1 MPRRKSFRNL
11 IGERPASGASARRS
25 GRQVFSARRGL
36 CVEWLEYR
44 ILLTA
49 SASSLRSVA
58 PPLFAA
64 DLSAQQASLDL
75 RVSWLGGSNQVV
87 PSAGTTISPPFGPSD
102 ISQAYGFNNIYF
114 PGSGGS
120 SITGDGTG
128 QTIAIVVAYHQPNL
142 IADLHAFNLR
152 YGLPDPQVT
161 VCNQNGSTSAANY
174 PANATGNWGI
184 EAALDVQWAHALA
197 PRANILVVEAAN
209 SGLNNLYTAVNTAAK
224 AGTGSLSTLP
234 FTTIV
239 SMSWGA
245 AEYSGESNN
254 TYFNTPAGKSGVV
267 FVAATGD
274 TGGAVQYPAADPRVV
289 AVGGTALS
297 INASG
302 TYATE
307 SAWNGSNGGFS
318 AINSVPSYQVGIT
331 PYGAQNTNSMR
342 MAPDVSFVGSNGTS
356 LWVYDSY
363 DFPSSPWVGVS
374 GTSAGTPCWA
384 ALFAIAD
391 QGRVNGGGTPLT
403 GSQALSTLYTQYTN
417 GTYSYKFHDVIGGNN
432 SSYTAG
438 AGYDLATGLGS
449 PRANVIAAMFAGVSQ
464 TPTPIAPSGTVT
476 TITPT
481 FQWSAV
487 AGASGYYLTI
497 VDNTTHVTVANK
509 LVVNG
514 TSYIPT
520 TPLANNDAF
529 QWQVQAFD
537 ATGALGPA
545 SSQLTFTVNAVI
557 NHAPTGT
564 SGAVTTREDVPYT
577 LGVSNFG
584 FSDSSDSPANNLLAV
599 KITTL
604 PANGLLTDN
613 GAAVTTGQF
622 VSVSDISSGLL
633 KFTPASNANGA
644 AYASFTFQVQDDG
657 GTANGGA
664 NLDPTPK
671 TLTVNVTAVNDAP
684 TGTNF
689 TANTY
694 EDFPYVFAASDFGFA
709 DSNDSPPNN
718 LLAVKISTLPA
729 TGTLLDNGVAVT
741 VGQFI
746 SSADITGGLLSFVPA
761 PHTYGTPY
769 TSFTFQVQD
778 DGGTANGGVDLDLT
792 PRLASINVTSMVT
805 IAGPS
810 SALRGETETYTL
822 TAYGTPDQLAAGFV
836 FTINWGDGS
845 PVQSVTGLS
854 GMQVTHG
861 YDPTGDFTISVTAT
875 DNSSATSAVVTTGVH
890 VDAFQLRANAQNTA
904 LIDLAWGGTSGADRV
919 EFIQLSPT
927 SIRVHESMIN
937 GVAVDNTQ
945 DFSGI
950 TGRVIGSAA
959 GGNDQLDSR
968 GLTTVP
974 STLDGGGGNN
984 TLYGGSA
991 GDILI
996 GGSNGAEGKQGS
1008 NVIIAG
1014 NGDNTIYGN
1023 GLTARRGATGGNNLI
1038 MGGTGHDVIYG
1049 SFGANPTGN
1058 GGEGGQNLIVGGGGG
1073 DTIYASQITDG
1084 AEGGHGSILIAG
1096 TTTLNQ
1102 AALQS
1107 ILTEWTSSHALADKI
1122 ANISGT
1128 GTGTRFNGN
1137 AYLQPDVTVQD
1148 DNVPDTIW
1156 SDTYGS
1162 ANWLLLSLNNQDTA
1176 NREKAIDIET
1186 DLP

>member
-1 MPRRKSFRNL
+1 VR
-11 IGERPASGASARRS
+11 I
-25 GRQVFSARRGL
+25 L

-44 ILLTA
+44 TLLTA
-49 SASSLRSVA
+49 SASGLVGA
-58 PPLFAA
+58 EA
-64 DLSAQQASLDL
+64 DLISADLFAQQASLDL
-75 RVSWLGGSNQVV
+75 NVSWLGADNPVI
-87 PSAGTTISPPFGPSD
+87 PSAGGTISPPFGPSD
-102 ISQAYGFNNIYF
+102 ISQAYGFNNIFF

-120 SITGDGTG
+120 TITGDGAG

-152 YGLPDPQVT
+152 YGLPDPQIT
-161 VCNQNGSTSAANY
+161 VCNQTGSTNPANY
-174 PANATGNWGI
+174 SANATGNWGI
-184 EAALDVQWAHALA
+184 EASVDVQWAHALA
-197 PRANILVVEAAN
+197 PKANILVVEAASN
-209 SGLNNLYTAVNTAAK
+209 GLANLYTAVTTAAK
-224 AGTGSLSTLP
+224 AGTGSLSSLP

-245 AEYSGESNN
+245 SEYAGEASN

-297 INASG
+297 INSSG
-302 TYATE
+302 TYGTE
-307 SAWNGSNGGFS
+307 SAWNGSNGSFS
-318 AINSVPSYQVGIT
+318 AYNSVPTYQQGIT
-331 PYGAQNTNSMR
+331 PYGTQNTNSMR
-342 MAPDVSFVGSNGTS
+342 MAPDVSFVGATGTS
-356 LWVYDSY
+356 VWVYDSY

-374 GTSAGTPCWA
+374 GTSVGTPCWA
-384 ALFAIAD
+384 ALFSIVD
-391 QGRVNGGGTPLT
+391 QGRVNSGSTPLT
-403 GSQALSTLYTQYTN
+403 SSQALTTLYTQYTN
-417 GTYSYKFHDVIGGNN
+417 GTYSYKFHDVIGGSNN
-432 SSYTAG
+432 SYTAG

-449 PRANVIAAMFAGVSQ
+449 PRANVIAALFAGVSQ

-497 VDNTTHVTVANK
+497 VDSTTHVTVANK
-509 LVVNG
+509 LVVTG

-520 TPLANNDAF
+520 TPLANNDSF

-537 ATGALGPA
+537 ASGALGPA
-545 SSQLTFTVNAVI
+545 SAQTTFTVNAVI

-564 SGAVTTREDVPYT
+564 TSAVTILEDASYT
-577 LGVSNFG
+577 FG
-584 FSDSSDSPANNLLAV
+584 ASSFGYSDPADTPANNLLAV

-604 PANGLLTDN
+604 PASGILTDN
-613 GAAVTTGQF
+613 GVAVTAGQF
-622 VSVSDISSGLL
+622 ISASEISSGLL
-633 KFTPASNANGA
+633 RFTPAANAKGTP
-644 AYASFTFQVQDDG
+644 YANFTFQVQDDG
-657 GTANGGA
+657 GTANGGT

-671 TLTVNVTAVNDAP
+671 TLTLNVTPVNDAP
-684 TGTNF
+684 TGTSF
-689 TANTY
+689 AANIY
-694 EDFPYVFAASDFGFA
+694 EDFPYVFTIGDFGFA
-709 DSNDSPPNN
+709 DTSDSPPNN
-718 LLAVKISTLPA
+718 LLAVKITTLPV

-746 SSADITGGLLSFVPA
+746 ASADIAAGLLSYVPA

-769 TSFTFQVQD
+769 ASFTFQVQD
-778 DGGTANGGVDLDLT
+778 DGGTANGGVDLDAT
-792 PRLASINVTSMVT
+792 PRLATFNVQSMVA
-805 IAGPS
+805 IAGPAL
-810 SALRGETETYTL
+810 ALRGETQTYTL
-822 TAYGTPDQLAAGFV
+822 TAHGTPEQLAGGFV

-845 PVQSVTGLS
+845 PVQSVSGLS
-854 GMQVTHG
+854 GLQVTHG

-875 DNSSATSAVVTTGVH
+875 DDSNATSAAVTAGVH
-890 VDAFQLRANAQNTA
+890 VDVFQLRTNVQNPA

-927 SIRVHESMIN
+927 TVRVHESLIN

-950 TGRVIGSAA
+950 TGRVLGSAA

-996 GGSNGAEGKQGS
+996 GGSNGGEGKQGS

-1023 GLTARRGATGGNNLI
+1023 GLTARRGASGGNNLI
-1038 MGGTGHDVIYG
+1038 IGGTGHDVIYG
-1049 SFGANPTGN
+1049 SFGTNPTGN

-1107 ILTEWTSSHALADKI
+1107 ILTEWTSTHALADKI

-1137 AYLQPDVTVQD
+1137 AFLLPDVTVQD
-1148 DNVPDTIW
+1148 DDVPDTIW

-1176 NREKAIDIET
+1176 NRVKPIDSET